1 MKFFLII
8 ITFFSFSFPLE
19 SYLSLY
25 GLGEKTSNLNPS
37 SISLGWS
44 NLFNSNNYLNS
55 GSLSELYSSDLV
67 RLSMGA
73 DFNFNSINEN
83 KYYNNKMNY
92 YSFLFPLK
100 KNKTVLGFSLS
111 PFYRINSHLIED
123 EYSYFSNQDTTFA
136 YKSEYE
142 FEGGPSVISTLFSS
156 KLNNHISFGIKGEY
170 VFGSLYTYKK
180 HTVYNI
186 ENNIDTDGN
195 IETNYNFSSNDFYTT
210 IKNYQGYGIT
220 LEGSFKNFKNNR
232 FGIGGKSIFLNKDSK
247 LVFSISLINQIKII
261 EYLYDDIVPEALELG
276 YEYNQ
281 KTEYKL
287 TSPFEFNVGFSQ
299 ALQNNQVLTIEY
311 YLYQP
316 YETEFDFN
324 ILNNP
329 DLDKNR
335 LSIGYYKNFIN
346 QNLTFSLGL
355 YKIDSMS
362 DQISSNRKGI
372 TVGLGVNS
380 IENISLDFCL
390 EIGKNK
396 TTITEVFD
404 ENYINLYLG
413 LSTSDKWFK

>member
-25 GLGEKTSNLNPS
+25 GLGEKTSNLTPS

-83 KYYNNKMNY
+83 KYYNNKMNH

-123 EYSYFSNQDTTFA
+123 QYSYFSNQDTTFA

-142 FEGGPSVISTLFSS
+142 FEGGPSVISMLFSS

-170 VFGSLYTYKK
+170 IFGSLYTYKK

-186 ENNIDTDGN
+186 ENNINTDGD

-232 FGIGGKSIFLNKDSK
+232 FGIGGESIFLNKDSK
-247 LVFSISLINQIKII
+247 LVFSVSLINQIKIN

-287 TSPFEFNVGFSQ
+287 TSPFEFNLGFSQ
-299 ALQNNQVLTIEY
+299 ALKNNQVLTIEY
-311 YLYQP
+311 YLYKP

-335 LSIGYYKNFIN
+335 LSIGYYKNFVN
-346 QNLTFSLGL
+346 QDLIFSLGL

-362 DQISSNRKGI
+362 DQINSNRQGI
-372 TVGLGVNS
+372 TVGLGINS

>member
-8 ITFFSFSFPLE
+8 LTFFSFSFPLE

-25 GLGEKTSNLNPS
+25 GLGEKASNLNPS

-83 KYYNNKMNY
+83 KYYNNKMNH

-123 EYSYFSNQDTTFA
+123 QYSYFSNQDTTFA

-142 FEGGPSVISTLFSS
+142 FEGGPSVISMLFSS

-170 VFGSLYTYKK
+170 IFGSLYTYKK

-186 ENNIDTDGN
+186 ENNINTDGD
-195 IETNYNFSSNDFYTT
+195 IESNYNFSSNDFYTT

-220 LEGSFKNFKNNR
+220 LEGSLKNFKNNR
-232 FGIGGKSIFLNKDSK
+232 FGIGGESIFLNKDSK
-247 LVFSISLINQIKII
+247 LVFSVSLINQIKIN

-287 TSPFEFNVGFSQ
+287 TSPFEFNIGFSQ
-299 ALQNNQVLTIEY
+299 ALKNDQVLTIEY
-311 YLYQP
+311 YLYKP

-335 LSIGYYKNFIN
+335 LSIGYYKNFFN
-346 QNLTFSLGL
+346 QDLIFSLGL

-362 DQISSNRKGI
+362 DQINSNRKGI
-372 TVGLGVNS
+372 TVGLGINS
-380 IENISLDFCL
+380 IKNISLDFCL